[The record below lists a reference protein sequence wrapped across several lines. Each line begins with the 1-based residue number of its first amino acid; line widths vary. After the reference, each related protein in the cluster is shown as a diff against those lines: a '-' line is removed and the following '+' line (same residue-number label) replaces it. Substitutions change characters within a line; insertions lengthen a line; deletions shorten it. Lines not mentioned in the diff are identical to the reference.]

1 MGTQQAGSNHRSSGG
16 LESVIF
22 TSELTRRPCRAAN
35 YSAESNALIGLA
47 RAMAVSPTNIL
58 KKLTETA
65 ITLCNAGSS
74 GVSLLEPDGAHFHWP
89 AITGSLTHLVGG
101 GTPRELGACGTVL
114 DRNPPQLISRR
125 ERHLEYLA
133 AVTPE
138 IEELLQIPF
147 YIEE

>member
-89 AITGSLTHLVGG
+89 AITGPLAKLVGG
-101 GTPRELGACGTVL
+101 GTPREFGPCGTVL
-114 DRNPPQLISRR
+114 DRNAPQLMSHP
-125 ERHLEYLA
+125 ERHFDHLA
-133 AVTPE
+133 VIKPE
-138 IEELLQIPF
+138 IEELLLIPF
-147 YIEE
+147 